1 MYFLGG
7 KKINNKLK
15 LLLLFFLINI
25 EVIIVIINNLAVKKK
40 LNSYKI
46 FTEYMKNQ
54 NYFCNNQNLF
64 YNENFEK
71 NIKIVDVKFLN
82 ITYNM
87 NVYIKNDGIS
97 SNLMIKKAW
106 EKEET
111 ENILN
116 SLNYYSNK
124 KNIKNKDLYI
134 IDIGANIGWYSIL
147 LGKFGFKVISFEPN
161 ENNFYILK
169 KNYCIN
175 KEINIT
181 IINKGL
187 STEEKKCYIYK
198 QNKNIGNSMVI
209 CDIKVLFPSYEPTT
223 AREITLTR
231 LSNYIPLFAEQN
243 VVFIKID
250 VEGSE
255 GKAIEGGIE
264 LIKKYH
270 VPFIFLEFTPMAL
283 KFHGTDPKQFLQ
295 LFANNDYKF
304 GISNFFEKKFYTVE
318 EILKI
323 CKNQLNLYIVHSKIL
338 E

>member
-1 MYFLGG
+1 
-7 KKINNKLK
+7 
-15 LLLLFFLINI
+15 
-25 EVIIVIINNLAVKKK
+25 
-40 LNSYKI
+40 
-46 FTEYMKNQ
+46 
-54 NYFCNNQNLF
+54 
-64 YNENFEK
+64 
-71 NIKIVDVKFLN
+71 
-82 ITYNM
+82 
-87 NVYIKNDGIS
+87 
-97 SNLMIKKAW
+97 
-106 EKEET
+106 
-111 ENILN
+111 
-116 SLNYYSNK
+116 
-124 KNIKNKDLYI
+124 
-134 IDIGANIGWYSIL
+134 
-147 LGKFGFKVISFEPN
+147 
-161 ENNFYILK
+161 
-169 KNYCIN
+169 
-175 KEINIT
+175 
-181 IINKGL
+181 
-187 STEEKKCYIYK
+187 
-198 QNKNIGNSMVI
+198 MVI
-209 CDIKVLFPSYEPTT
+209 CDTKVLFPTYEPTT

-323 CKNQLNLYIVHSKIL
+323 CKFQLNLYIVHSKIL